1 MVSDGTRNLLCLL
14 LIAVLIGCAGV
25 LQDEAVKAPEPMAQQ
40 EIAAPAPAAPV
51 PDEAEIARLRGKEML
66 LGKWRRD
73 VQGGDTIEFLDDGTV
88 SFFSAVEKMAYPGR
102 YRVLDRDKV
111 EIQMK
116 SGSPLTWGYAVTR
129 GELTLTTPTG
139 VGMKYKR
146 SRGK

>member
-1 MVSDGTRNLLCLL
+1 MEKR
-14 LIAVLIGCAGV
+14 AY
-25 LQDEAVKAPEPMAQQ
+25 
-40 EIAAPAPAAPV
+40 PAAS
-51 PDEAEIARLRGKEML
+51 G
-66 LGKWRRD
+66 
-73 VQGGDTIEFLDDGTV
+73 
-88 SFFSAVEKMAYPGR
+88 
-102 YRVLDRDKV
+102 VLDRDMV